1 MQVCGKRNEAP
12 FVETFVLAQ
21 QTAKKFYVFSDI
33 LQVRKFASKL
43 APKKKSLFQMVDV
56 AFDEKR
62 RTAAMMQKV
71 SEVVVNNTNAA
82 HIIDKIVPQNGHSQ
96 PNYDDL
102 NQVAHPEGT

>member
-1 MQVCGKRNEAP
+1 MCI
-12 FVETFVLAQ
+12 ETCP
-21 QTAKKFYVFSDI
+21 
-33 LQVRKFASKL
+33 
-43 APKKKSLFQMVDV
+43 PKKAFFQMVDV

-71 SEVVVNNTNAA
+71 SEVVVNNANAA

-102 NQVAHPEGT
+102 KQVAHPEGT